1 MLVTLIRRNIISK
14 IVLPQIVF
22 GNYWLNDQID
32 KDRKLLNIEGKDGCW
47 QITSND
53 NITILDP
60 KAVKI
65 NENDDMVID
74 SKKSKILENVILKEY
89 DKYVVFINDIEEPFI
104 LYCLPMCDENLYH
117 LAIKNTTEITIG
129 RDSDNDIQY
138 NEQFVSRIH
147 AKMTFNNGKWE
158 INNLDDNFGTF
169 VNNKPVM
176 EMGMQLANGDVVF
189 IMGFRL
195 IIMGKSIF
203 INIPQNKIICN
214 NNVFSL
220 IKNNIQTDTEDME
233 ENDIEM
239 YSEGEYFSRAPK
251 ITNMFEKVTVK
262 FEPPP
267 QKQDME
273 GTPFI
278 LVLGSSLSM
287 AAMMIISIIT
297 AIDGKISG
305 TSTTKQMIFS
315 IITASAMLIAMILFP
330 ILNAKYERK
339 KRKEKEVKRQIK
351 YKEYLNR
358 KGEELDQI
366 REKQKKILLE
376 NYVSPEEC
384 ARIIISRDTRLW
396 ERKIK
401 SSDFLNIRFG
411 IGDVPFDIDIQYPEE
426 KFSIEDDNLRKLLMN
441 VINQFQFIELAPV
454 VVNLA
459 EKNVA
464 GIVANKNQDIDRY
477 LQTIIIQLIT
487 FHSYED
493 LKLVFLL
500 DENSKEWEYVKMLPH
515 VWNNTKQFR
524 FFADNENGMKE
535 ISLYLEEE
543 LNSRLEYDQNNK
555 NYKSFEPYYCIITNN
570 YKKVENLNIIK
581 DILKLEKNVGFSL
594 LCITN
599 NLTKLPN
606 ECKVFVTLEDEKNG
620 MIFEDKVVSTSKRR
634 VTFNNSVTF
643 MFENI
648 SKVISNIPL
657 RLKEAGSNALPNSYN
672 FLEMYN
678 VGRIEQLNVLNRW
691 KKNDSTL
698 SLSTPIGIDGS
709 GDIVYLDIHEKFHGA
724 HGLIA
729 GSTGSGKSEFII
741 TYILSL
747 AVNYHPDDVTF
758 ILIDYKGGGLAGAF
772 KKGQIKL
779 PHLVGTITNI
789 DTNELQRSLD
799 SIQSEL
805 RRRQVMFNEARDMTD
820 EGTIDIY
827 KYQKLYHQGVV
838 DKPISHLLIICDEFA
853 ELKQQQPEF
862 MEELMSVSRIGRS
875 LGVHLILATQKPAG
889 IVNDQIR
896 SNSRFAVCLKVQ
908 SREDSNDVIARPDA
922 SNLKKA
928 GQFYFKVGND
938 EYFTLGQA
946 AWAGATYYPSE
957 AISKKIDTSIQ
968 FVSDTGSII
977 AQVDDFSKKT
987 LNSQGEQLTN
997 IVKYL
1002 YETAEENNI
1011 KEESLWL
1018 ESIPE
1023 TIFVKDIRDKY
1034 SVKQKKNVINAVIGE
1049 LDDPFNQRQ
1058 DVVNLDLSEQGNIVI
1073 YGNAES
1079 GKETL
1084 ISTLVYDLI
1093 TEYSSSE
1100 VQLYLLDFGSE
1111 ALKIYKDAPHIGDV
1125 ALSEDME
1132 KIERLFDMIQDE
1144 INERKKILSNYN
1156 GDYDN
1161 YVKKTGNV
1169 MPQIVI
1175 VINGYEVFS
1184 ELSQDKY
1191 DDIFMTITR
1200 EGVKYRIVFIITAS
1214 SFSDLRY
1221 RLSHNFQRKIAL
1233 KLNSDDDYLNIL
1245 DGVRK
1250 KRPANIFGRGLINIE
1265 KNTYE
1270 FQTAKICSPEEYN
1283 ENILN
1288 TIEKLNTEGQK
1299 KAKPIPVLP
1308 DRIMLED
1315 LKEYVKDLTSVPIGI
1330 DAENLKVCNYNFKK
1344 NFINIITAK
1353 GIREAARFS
1362 IFVLKELLQIE
1373 GLSINILD
1381 AEKIVSNINLDFNV
1395 AYHSIMQSAINGDKK
1410 NVVCVIIGIEK
1421 LINNAN
1427 INLNE
1432 KLSEVK
1438 ESNNCN
1444 FIIIEDAN
1452 ILKRYEYE
1460 AWYKDYVSKDNGIWV
1475 GNGIQG
1481 QYLINVNSDRR
1492 QKISDNCGKSFGY
1505 AVKQG
1510 KASMIKLLGM
1520 KEDDGEE
1527 E

>member
-1 MLVTLIRRNIISK
+1 MLVTLIRKNNINK
-14 IVLPQIVF
+14 IILPQIVF
-22 GNYWLNDQID
+22 GNYWINDKINVD
-32 KDRKLLNIEGKDGCW
+32 KKLINIEGKDGFW
-47 QITSND
+47 QITSNN
-53 NITILDP
+53 NIKIIDANT
-60 KAVKI
+60 VKI
-65 NENDDMVID
+65 NENDDIVID
-74 SKKSKILENVILKEY
+74 PKESKILEKAILKEY
-89 DKYVVFINDIEEPFI
+89 ERYVVFINEIKEPFL
-104 LYCLPMCDENLYH
+104 LYCLPMYDKNFYH
-117 LAIKNTTEITIG
+117 LAIKNTAEITIG

-138 NEQFVSRIH
+138 KDQFVSRIH
-147 AKMTFNNGKWE
+147 AKMIFNNGRWE
-158 INNLDDNFGTF
+158 LNNLDDNFGTF
-169 VNNKPVM
+169 VNNIPVL
-176 EMGMQLANGDVVF
+176 EQGIQLANGDVVF
-189 IMGFRL
+189 IMGFRI

-203 INIPQNKIICN
+203 INIPQNKIVCN

-220 IKNNIQTDTEDME
+220 IKNNLETSDDDAE
-233 ENDIEM
+233 EKDIEM
-239 YSEGEYFSRAPK
+239 YSDGEYFSRAPK
-251 ITNMFEKVTVK
+251 ITELAEREIVK
-262 FEPPP
+262 FEAPPSK
-267 QKQDME
+267 QKNDE
-273 GTPFI
+273 TPLI

-287 AAMMIISIIT
+287 GAMMIISIIT

-305 TSTTKQMIFS
+305 TSSTKQMIFS
-315 IITASAMLIAMILFP
+315 LVTAISMLIAMILFP
-330 ILNAKYERK
+330 ILNAKYEK
-339 KRKEKEVKRQIK
+339 KKKKENEIKRQVK
-351 YKEYLNR
+351 YKEYLNK
-358 KGEELDQI
+358 KGEELDFI
-366 REKQKKILLE
+366 REKHKKILLE

-384 ARIIISRDTRLW
+384 ARMIISRDTRLW

-411 IGDVPFDIDIQYPEE
+411 IGDVPLDVEIQYPEE
-426 KFSIEDDNLRKLLMN
+426 KFSIEDDNLLKLLRN
-441 VINQFQFIELAPV
+441 VVDQFKYIELAPV
-454 VVNLA
+454 VVNIA
-459 EKNVA
+459 EKNIA
-464 GIVANKNQDIDRY
+464 GIVANKDQDINRY
-477 LQTIIIQLIT
+477 LQTIIIQLIA

-524 FFADNENGMKE
+524 FFADNESGMKE

-543 LNSRLEYDQNNK
+543 LNSRLEYEENNDI

-570 YKKVENLNIIK
+570 YKKIENLNIIK
-581 DILKLEKNVGFSL
+581 DILKLEKNLGFSL

-606 ECKVFVTLEDEKNG
+606 ECKVFVTLEDDKNG
-620 MIFEDKVVSTSKRR
+620 MVFEDKVLSTSKRR

-657 RLKEAGSNALPNSYN
+657 RLKESGSNSLPNSYN

-747 AVNYHPDDVTF
+747 AVNYHPDDLTF

-772 KKGQIKL
+772 KKGHIKL

-838 DKPISHLLIICDEFA
+838 SKPISHLLIICDEFA

-889 IVNDQIR
+889 VVNDQIR

-908 SREDSNDVIARPDA
+908 SRDDSNDVISRPDA
-922 SNLKKA
+922 ANLKKA

-946 AWAGATYYPSE
+946 AWAGATYYPAE
-957 AISKKIDTSIQ
+957 TIPKKIDTSIQ
-968 FVSDTGSII
+968 FVSDTGAII
-977 AQVDDFSKKT
+977 AQVDDFTKKT

-1002 YETAEENNI
+1002 FETAEENNI
-1011 KEESLWL
+1011 VEESLWL

-1034 SVKQKKNVINAVIGE
+1034 KVKQKKNVINAVIGE
-1049 LDDPFNQRQ
+1049 YDDPFNQRQ
-1058 DVVNLDLSEQGNIVI
+1058 DVVNLDLSNQGNIAI

-1084 ISTLVYDLI
+1084 LSTLVYDLI
-1093 TEYSSSE
+1093 TEYNSSE

-1111 ALKIYKDAPHIGDV
+1111 ALKIYKDAPHVGDI

-1132 KIERLFDMIQDE
+1132 KIDRLFDVIQEE

-1156 GDYDN
+1156 GDYNN
-1161 YVKKTGNV
+1161 YVKETGEV

-1175 VINGYEVFS
+1175 VINGFEVFS
-1184 ELSQDKY
+1184 EVSQEKY
-1191 DDIFMTITR
+1191 DDLFMTITR
-1200 EGVKYRIVFIITAS
+1200 EGVKYRIVFVVTAS
-1214 SFSDLRY
+1214 SYSDLRY
-1221 RLSHNFQRKIAL
+1221 RLSHNFQQKIAL
-1233 KLNSDDDYLNIL
+1233 KLNSDDDYFNIL
-1245 DGVRK
+1245 DGIGK

-1265 KNTYE
+1265 KNIYE

-1283 ENILN
+1283 EKI
-1288 TIEKLNTEGQK
+1288 IDAIKKLNDEGQE
-1299 KAKPIPVLP
+1299 KARSIPVLP
-1308 DRIMLED
+1308 ERVLLED
-1315 LKEYVKDLTSVPIGI
+1315 LKEYIKDLTSVPIGI
-1330 DAENLKVCNYNFKK
+1330 SADNLKVYNYNFQKD
-1344 NFINIITAK
+1344 FVNIITGK
-1353 GIREAARFS
+1353 GIKDVAKFS
-1362 IFVLKELLQIE
+1362 IYVLKEILQIE
-1373 GLSINILD
+1373 GVFVNILD
-1381 AEKIVSNINLDFNV
+1381 AEKIVSSINIDFNA
-1395 AYHSIMQSAINGDKK
+1395 AYNSIAQSAIKGEKK
-1410 NVVCVIIGIEK
+1410 NVICVIIGVEK
-1421 LINNAN
+1421 FINNAN
-1427 INLNE
+1427 INFNE
-1432 KLSEVK
+1432 KFGEIK
-1438 ESNNCN
+1438 DSNNCN

-1452 ILKRYEYE
+1452 VLKKYEYE
-1460 AWYKDYVSKDNGIWV
+1460 PWYKNYVSKDSGIWV
-1475 GNGIQG
+1475 GNGVQG
-1481 QYLINVNSDRR
+1481 QYLININSDKK
-1492 QKISDNCGKSFGY
+1492 QKISDNCGKSLGY
-1505 AVKQG
+1505 AIKQG
-1510 KASMIKLLGM
+1510 KASMIKLVGM
-1520 KEDDGEE
+1520 KEDDGDE
-1527 E
+1527 